1 MRAELFDNFSC
12 RIYGVR
18 VSTSR
23 MALLAEPDELRGALA
38 PLRRRLLLRLRTPAS
53 ATELAR
59 ELGMG
64 RQKVNYH
71 LRKLEDAGLVELI
84 EQRRRRGCL
93 ERVLRARA
101 DAFVVDPGVLT
112 GPGRADPTRSD
123 RSGPAGSDR
132 LGPVGSAG
140 PGLTRAG
147 DRHAVDHLVA
157 VASETVRQVT
167 RMQTAADR
175 AGLRLLTFTLESQ
188 VRLAEP
194 ADLHRFTEALA
205 GAIATV
211 VAEFDA
217 PGGRP
222 YRVVGAGHAR
232 PDPEPSLTT
241 EHDGGDDG

>member
-1 MRAELFDNFSC
+1 MP
-12 RIYGVR
+12 IG
-18 VSTSR
+18 R
-23 MALLAEPDELRGALA
+23 MELLAEPDELRGALA
-38 PLRRRLLLRLRTPAS
+38 PLRRRLLVRLRTPAS

-64 RQKVNYH
+64 RQKINYH
-71 LRKLEDAGLVELI
+71 LRKLEDAGLVELV
-84 EQRRRRGCL
+84 ELRRRRGCQ

-112 GPGRADPTRSD
+112 GSGRAD
-123 RSGPAGSDR
+123 PAGSDR
-132 LGPVGSAG
+132 TGPARSAG
-140 PGLTRAG
+140 PELTRAG

-157 VASETVRQVT
+157 VASETVREVT

-205 GAIATV
+205 GAMATV

-222 YRVVGAGHAR
+222 YRVVGAGHPF